1 MSCCI
6 FLQNVHSKVC
16 KMWAFPKWFRTRME
30 ILVSPWGRVE
40 YEGSEWSMRNNR
52 TGHHKDLLYVSL
64 ERALELCRD
73 IAQLGWISLK
83 TMKLYFHLFLVVFYL
98 IFPWVK
104 RERERERERERDQT
118 YCWGSKCLY
127 MFSVSCF
134 VVVWFC
140 FLLLSLFDCVFVL
153 IN

>member
-1 MSCCI
+1 MSCI

-16 KMWAFPKWFRTRME
+16 KLWAFPKWFRTRME

-104 RERERERERERDQT
+104 RERERERERERVRET
-118 YCWGSKCLY
+118 RLTVEVLNA
-127 MFSVSCF
+127 FTCF
-134 VVVWFC
+134 LFPV
-140 FLLLSLFDCVFVL
+140 LLLSLFDCVFVL

>member
-1 MSCCI
+1 MSCI

-104 RERERERERERDQT
+104 RERERVRETRLTVEVLNAFT
-118 YCWGSKCLY
+118 
-127 MFSVSCF
+127 
-134 VVVWFC
+134 C
-140 FLLLSLFDCVFVL
+140 FLFPVLLLFGFVFCCCLCL
-153 IN
+153 IVCLF